1 MERDIK
7 LSDDDRH
14 YLIYLLTNYIP
25 VRKEF
30 KIRSS
35 ELIKKLV
42 DINEDKK

>member
-25 VRKEF
+25 IRREF

-42 DINEDKK
+42 DVEDSK